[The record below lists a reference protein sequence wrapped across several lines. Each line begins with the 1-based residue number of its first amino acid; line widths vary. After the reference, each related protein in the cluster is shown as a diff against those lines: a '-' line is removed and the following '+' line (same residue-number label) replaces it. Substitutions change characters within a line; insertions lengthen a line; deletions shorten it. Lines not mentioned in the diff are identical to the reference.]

1 VRPERASSRGGTRA
15 ALSIRN
21 ATVSESIPVAR
32 QVFPRR
38 AVAVGNRVTSAWR
51 SAPVD
56 GLTSRDR
63 ATVACWPTSSTVAE
77 EVPSPTWYA
86 PRVTWPAQ
94 AAAIRSR
101 RAVSPA
107 SASGDTGSAA
117 GQSAVPLFSQSVTVS
132 RAWAR
137 TEPEAGGTAKVRD
150 CTRGG
155 CCGLSWIATATVPC
169 SPDSHQRRCAGVS
182 DSAGRLSST
191 VNAPIRDLSSA
202 RSARRSWK
210 GRSRATFGEN
220 SASATASF
228 QLVSS
233 RLTSTVAARVSGHGP
248 PAGAGEAAG
257 PAETARP
264 AVSAG
269 SSSPNAGASA
279 T

>member
-1 VRPERASSRGGTRA
+1 MGRG
-15 ALSIRN
+15 L
-21 ATVSESIPVAR
+21 PVTGDGA
-32 QVFPRR
+32 
-38 AVAVGNRVTSAWR
+38 GNKVTSAWR
-51 SAPVD
+51 SVPVD
-56 GLTSRDR
+56 GSTSRDR
-63 ATVACWPTSSTVAE
+63 ATVACWPTSSTVAKD
-77 EVPSPTWYA
+77 VPSPAWYA
-86 PRVTWPAQ
+86 PWVTWPAQ

-117 GQSAVPLFSQSVTVS
+117 GQSAAPLFSQPVTAS

-137 TEPEAGGTAKVRD
+137 TEPLAGGTANVRD

-155 CCGLSWIATATVPC
+155 CCGLSWMATATVPC

-202 RSARRSWK
+202 RSARRSVK

-220 SASATASF
+220 SAPATASS
-228 QLVSS
+228 QWASS
-233 RLTSTVAARVSGHGP
+233 PLTSAVAARVAGQGP

-257 PAETARP
+257 AAEA
-264 AVSAG
+264 AG
-269 SSSPNAGASA
+269 SSGPGAGASA
-279 T
+279 TWWAAGLRSSDRRTRSARPDMGA